1 MPTHYQ
7 QTLYAINKKGETKVW
22 SIQVDGN
29 SKKAILTIVTEAKEG
44 ASPVVRN
51 ETISEG
57 KNIGRANETTALEQ
71 AILEA
76 KARVAEKINKK
87 GYVDSKS
94 KIGSHLVNN
103 FGLPIPMTAKD
114 SDEVKIHA
122 GLMIYIQPKLNGHRA
137 MYDGKSNTFY
147 SRGGEA
153 ITSMAHIQTVLNSI
167 PKRENIILDGELYSH
182 GIPLQTQSSW
192 IRKYHPGDSEKIKYN
207 VYDIII
213 SEDFGMTQEKRLDYL
228 GKFFSKYKLF
238 FKELIVP
245 VDTGYINE
253 SGISNQVDKYIKL
266 GYEGGIV
273 RLPSGKYE
281 PGHRSRSLIK
291 QKRFKDAEWLVKDIY
306 EGASIKI
313 NGQDQTA
320 TCILCTGACGD
331 FEVTAPGT
339 RETQREILKNKKN
352 YIGKML
358 TIKYYDTTKDGKP
371 FHPVALQFREDI

>member
-1 MPTHYQ
+1 MPIHYQ
-7 QTLYAINKKGETKVW
+7 QTLYATNKKGEVKVW
-22 SIQVDGN
+22 SIRVDGT
-29 SKKAILTIVTEAKEG
+29 SKNAIITIETASKEG

-87 GYVDSKS
+87 GYVDSKN
-94 KIGSHLVNN
+94 KIGSHLVNS

-114 SDEVKIHA
+114 SDEVKIPTS
-122 GLMIYIQPKLNGHRA
+122 LMIYIQPKLNGHRA
-137 MYDGKSNTFY
+137 MYDCKSNTFY
-147 SRGGEA
+147 SRGGEEV
-153 ITSMAHIQTVLNSI
+153 TSMAHIQKVLNTFTKKEKI
-167 PKRENIILDGELYSH
+167 TLDGELYSH

-192 IRKYHPGDSEKIKYN
+192 IRKYHPGDSEKIRYN
-207 VYDIII
+207 VYDIIVA
-213 SEDFGMTQEKRLDYL
+213 EDFDMSQEKRLDHL

-238 FKELIVP
+238 FKDLIVK
-245 VDTGYINE
+245 VDTDYINE
-253 SGISNQVDKYIKL
+253 SGISNKVDEYIKL

-313 NGQDQTA
+313 NGEDQTA
-320 TCILCTGACGD
+320 TCILCTGTCGD

-339 RETQREILKNKKN
+339 RADHKEILKNKRN

-358 TIKYYDTTKDGKP
+358 TIKYYDMTKDGKP

>member
-1 MPTHYQ
+1 MEHFH
-7 QTLYAINKKGETKVW
+7 QTLFALDKKGNTKTW
-22 SIQVDGN
+22 SIRVDGTE
-29 SKKAILTIVTEAKEG
+29 KHAVITIKTQAKEN
-44 ASPVVRN
+44 AKPVVRS
-51 ETISEG
+51 EKIDEG

-114 SDEVKIHA
+114 SDDVKVPT

-137 MYDGKSNTFY
+137 MYDCQSDTFY

-153 ITSMAHIQTVLNSI
+153 ITSMAHIQKVLNTFAKKEKI
-167 PKRENIILDGELYSH
+167 NLDGELYSH

-207 VYDIII
+207 VYDLIVDK
-213 SEDFGMTQEKRLDYL
+213 DFEMSQEKRLDHL
-228 GKFFSKYKLF
+228 GKFFSKYKAF
-238 FKELIVP
+238 FKDLIIK
-245 VDTGYINE
+245 VDTDYINE
-253 SGISNQVDKYIKL
+253 SGISNKVDEYIKL

-291 QKRFKDAEWLVKDIY
+291 QKRFKDGEWEVKDIY

-313 NGQDQTA
+313 NGKDQTA
-320 TCILCTGACGD
+320 TCILCTGKCGD

-339 RETQREILKNKKN
+339 REEHKEILKNKKK
-352 YIGKML
+352 YIGKLL
-358 TIKYYDTTKDGKP
+358 TIKYYEITKDGKP